1 MAATRLCTSIQ
12 SQTCAVV
19 VGDTRR
25 GIASVSKQGTMGVS
39 QLWNWALG
47 SVPTTIFGGNLQ
59 GFVHMANPLSRL
71 GQSQK
76 LNNPPTPLLVI
87 AHPSPSLCPVLTQK
101 INRSESIV
109 FAAPLTVDC
118 LPPSHPVFG
127 RGAPRNLCARP
138 VGATI

>member
-12 SQTCAVV
+12 SQACAVV

-109 FAAPLTVDC
+109 F
-118 LPPSHPVFG
+118 G
-127 RGAPRNLCARP
+127 EGEGARNLP
-138 VGATI
+138 VQAVGHPRRDPAHGDAIV